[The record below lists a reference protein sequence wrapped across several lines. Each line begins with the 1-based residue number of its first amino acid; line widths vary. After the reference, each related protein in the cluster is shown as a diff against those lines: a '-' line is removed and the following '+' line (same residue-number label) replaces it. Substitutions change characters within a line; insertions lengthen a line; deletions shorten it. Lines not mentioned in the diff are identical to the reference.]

1 MIRKSMLA
9 LGVLALSAMGASYHL
24 TITGP
29 TWIGSTELM
38 PGEYS
43 LEVQGDKVML
53 KNGKNLTEI
62 PAKVETEPTKYNVTS
77 LHSTNTGG
85 KNTLEEI
92 WVGGTK
98 TKIVVM
104 K

>member
-9 LGVLALSAMGASYHL
+9 LGVLALSAMGATYHL
-24 TITGP
+24 SITSP
-29 TWIGSTELM
+29 TWVGTTQLK

-53 KNGKNLTEI
+53 KSGKNLTEI
-62 PAKVETEPTKYNVTS
+62 PAKVETESTKYDYTS
-77 LHSTNTGG
+77 LHITNTDG

>member
-9 LGVLALSAMGASYHL
+9 LCALALSAVGATYHFS
-24 TITGP
+24 ITSP
-29 TWIGSTELM
+29 TWVGTTELM
-38 PGEYS
+38 PGDYS

-53 KNGKNLTEI
+53 KSGKNLTEL
-62 PAKVETEPTKYNVTS
+62 PAKVETEGTKYNFTS
-77 LHSTNTGG
+77 LHTTNTDG
-85 KNTLEEI
+85 KTTLQEI